1 MFKLLFVLVVGGNSL
16 GNVWRRVM
24 IMPPS
29 NDDLQNI
36 VKAWYPNLESLADR
50 LIGGFGYM
58 LFFFMVSG

>member
-1 MFKLLFVLVVGGNSL
+1 MVGGNSL

-36 VKAWYPNLESLADR
+36 VKAWYPTLESLADR
-50 LIGGFGYM
+50 LVGGFVYM
-58 LFFFMVSG
+58 